1 MVPDRFIGSLQS
13 GGEHPLHFSDAR
25 KQSILL
31 RSWYRLRYALSLGLF
46 LLMDDRQRL
55 ARLNEAQFDSDSWKE
70 WYRLTPIE
78 RMHESMKL
86 WRFYLDAGGS
96 LDPEPD
102 SQSPFDAV
110 MPHGTP
116 PAYRRSGLRVVRRSG
131 V

>member
-1 MVPDRFIGSLQS
+1 MNDL
-13 GGEHPLHFSDAR
+13 
-25 KQSILL
+25 
-31 RSWYRLRYALSLGLF
+31 
-46 LLMDDRQRL
+46 QRL

-110 MPHGTP
+110 MPRSTP
-116 PAYRRSGLRVVRRSG
+116 PAYRRSGLRVIRRSG

>member
-1 MVPDRFIGSLQS
+1 L
-13 GGEHPLHFSDAR
+13 
-25 KQSILL
+25 
-31 RSWYRLRYALSLGLF
+31 
-46 LLMDDRQRL
+46 LLMNDLQRL
-55 ARLNEAQFDSDSWKE
+55 ARLNEAQNDSDSWKE

-102 SQSPFDAV
+102 SQSPFDTV

-116 PAYRRSGLRVVRRSG
+116 PAYRRSGLRVIRRSG

>member
-1 MVPDRFIGSLQS
+1 M
-13 GGEHPLHFSDAR
+13 
-25 KQSILL
+25 
-31 RSWYRLRYALSLGLF
+31 
-46 LLMDDRQRL
+46 LLMNDLQRL
-55 ARLNEAQFDSDSWKE
+55 ARLNEAQNDSDSWKE

-78 RMHESMKL
+78 RMHESIKL

-102 SQSPFDAV
+102 SQSPFDTV

-116 PAYRRSGLRVVRRSG
+116 PAYRRSGLRVIRRSG